1 VATYLT
7 YRDSKTV
14 IEALTKAEV
23 SKHRI
28 HSYVQR
34 VGTFV
39 DKERRKEGGRK
50 VDLMYADGTKAHGLD
65 GKKNEINIIVG
76 KDVETGEKHLLRL

>member
-1 VATYLT
+1 MESLT
-7 YRDSKTV
+7 N
-14 IEALTKAEV
+14 AEV

-34 VGTFV
+34 VGTLI

-50 VDLMYADGTKAHGLD
+50 VDLLYADGTKAHGLD
-65 GKKNEINIIVG
+65 EKKNEINVIVG
-76 KDVETGEKHLLRL
+76 KDVETGESIF